1 LALAAMTQQRSG
13 PAFPRVGASFFAG
26 MLIFHIDERFSSR
39 MEPRVLFWLAS
50 IVMVLLFYY
59 PGELPLSIQL
69 IWLALIS
76 PLLTYAGSKIS
87 LSGKLRSL
95 ALLGGELPYPIYA
108 LHYPIFCWINGTYQA
123 ATKHQNIIIETP
135 LVLVGVLPGSYF
147 ALKAFDI
154 PLRNWAAARPSA
166 QPRFALKAPQ
176 LA

>member
-1 LALAAMTQQRSG
+1 
-13 PAFPRVGASFFAG
+13 

-39 MEPRVLFWLAS
+39 MEPRVLFWPTS

-95 ALLGGELPYPIYA
+95 ALLGGELSYPIYA

-123 ATKHQNIIIETP
+123 ATKHQNIIMETP
-135 LVLVGVLPGSYF
+135 LVLVGVLP
-147 ALKAFDI
+147 
-154 PLRNWAAARPSA
+154 RR
-166 QPRFALKAPQ
+166 
-176 LA
+176 